1 MLSGKFQRETF
12 GNSNCE
18 TKEERE
24 KGRKAAREGEKEGGR
39 ERELE
44 IDIWYYSKCFLK
56 DAQYHG
62 KAVLLLG
69 QKLRDSIQKTLVT
82 IWGIQYND

>member
-18 TKEERE
+18 RKEERE
-24 KGRKAAREGEKEGGR
+24 KGRKEGREGEKEGGR

-44 IDIWYYSKCFLK
+44 IDI
-56 DAQYHG
+56 
-62 KAVLLLG
+62 
-69 QKLRDSIQKTLVT
+69 DSGCTE
-82 IWGIQYND
+82 